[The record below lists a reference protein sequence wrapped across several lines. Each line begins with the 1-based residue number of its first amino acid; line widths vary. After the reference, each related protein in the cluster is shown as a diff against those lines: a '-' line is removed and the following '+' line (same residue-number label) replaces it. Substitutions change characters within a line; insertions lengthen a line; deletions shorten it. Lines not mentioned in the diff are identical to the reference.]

1 MSSGKEPGGPCSV
14 YIKRWSPQCIELGLK
29 EGLLQ
34 AGCYRSKNKRVL
46 NGGQGRGGHLLPEPH
61 PGVGT
66 GGPCFWRSVADTKEQ
81 R

>member
-1 MSSGKEPGGPCSV
+1 MLCLHQEV
-14 YIKRWSPQCIELGLK
+14 ESPVHRVRVERGAPAS
-29 EGLLQ
+29 GLLQ
-34 AGCYRSKNKRVL
+34 VKNKRVL